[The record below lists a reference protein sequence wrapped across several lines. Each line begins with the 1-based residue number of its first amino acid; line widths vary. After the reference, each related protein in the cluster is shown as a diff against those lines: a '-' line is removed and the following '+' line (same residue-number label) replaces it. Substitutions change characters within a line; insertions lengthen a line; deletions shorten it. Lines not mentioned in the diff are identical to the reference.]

1 LSPDIWFVIAGFLPD
16 VRWSL
21 TGTHGFKYGKLR
33 RAELKYPGNV
43 KPRSMNKIFRKM
55 FIQNSRGW
63 HGDRIKGD
71 EFRAFAGRFLM
82 ARIFFSLAISGRA
95 A

>member
-16 VRWSL
+16 ARRSL

-55 FIQNSRGW
+55 FVQNSRDGVVTAS
-63 HGDRIKGD
+63 GATN
-71 EFRAFAGRFLM
+71 FGR
-82 ARIFFSLAISGRA
+82 SLVGY
-95 A
+95 